1 MRNLSV
7 LPFGRHSKKIPYR
20 KAPQNLKSTKNPID
34 VFPQVRIARV
44 DAMFRFVSKW
54 IPRIFKVL

>member
-1 MRNLSV
+1 M
-7 LPFGRHSKKIPYR
+7 KK
-20 KAPQNLKSTKNPID
+20 PID

-54 IPRIFKVL
+54 IPQIYVLRVAGQILAPPTDVHEVSLYH